1 MKNRVILL
9 SLVTWLCQISVW
21 AQLEVDS
28 LGRTIIHKELKLS
41 GEEGS
46 LRQSLFGK
54 EGDVYWCSGNSGLKL
69 DSVGK
74 FFLEAAV
81 AGSSIFNTEV
91 DYGFD
96 PPYESIYPQHYDA
109 ALTVRSGGSRSIHSI
124 YTGAEGGT
132 HEGIRSDVYK
142 NTDRPFAAYVMTT
155 TPDSYRTS
163 MQVFSVDGN
172 GLVYGLSGFTQA
184 SDGRLKQDV
193 KEIASGMDRIS
204 ALRGVSF
211 RYKPGVEQPVSAVSN
226 ENGHDGYAS
235 ADVKRQ
241 IEEENTRERIGFIA
255 QEVESVVPEVVR
267 TLPDGTKTVMYT
279 DLIPLLVEGMKEMQA
294 TIERQEERIAELE
307 ESLSGDNGDNVP
319 EKVVPKNARDSEDS
333 EIESSTGEA
342 AIYQNVPNPFSQTTE
357 IIYRLST
364 NARSAS
370 ICICDLTGKQL
381 KSYTL
386 QPDMPT
392 GKIVIPASDLTAGM
406 YLYALVIDGTLVD
419 SKRMIVE

>member
-1 MKNRVILL
+1 MT
-9 SLVTWLCQISVW
+9 SL
-21 AQLEVDS
+21 
-28 LGRTIIHKELKLS
+28 
-41 GEEGS
+41 
-46 LRQSLFGK
+46 
-54 EGDVYWCSGNSGLKL
+54 
-69 DSVGK
+69 GK
-74 FFLEAAV
+74 FFLEAAES
-81 AGSSIFNTEV
+81 GSNIFNTEV

-142 NTDRPFAAYVMTT
+142 NADRPFAAYVVAT

-193 KEIASGMDRIS
+193 KEIVSGMDRIS

-211 RYKPGVEQPVSAVSN
+211 RYKPGEEQPVSAVAN
-226 ENGHDGYAS
+226 ENSHAGYAS
-235 ADVKRQ
+235 SDIKRQ
-241 IEEENTRERIGFIA
+241 IEAENARERIGFIA
-255 QEVESVVPEVVR
+255 QEVEIVVPEVVR

-307 ESLSGDNGDNVP
+307 ESLSGDNVP

>member
-28 LGRTIIHKELKLS
+28 LGRTIIHKELKLA

-54 EGDVYWCSGNSGLKL
+54 EGDFYWSDGFGGLKMTSL
-69 DSVGK
+69 GK
-74 FFLEAAV
+74 FFLEAAE

-96 PPYESIYPQHYDA
+96 PPYESIYSQYYHA

-124 YTGAEGGT
+124 YTGEKGGT
-132 HEGIRSDVYK
+132 HEGIRSDVYE
-142 NTDRPFAAYVMTT
+142 NADRPFAAYIRTI
-155 TPDSYRTS
+155 TPTSEITS
-163 MQVFSVDGN
+163 MRVFSVDGN

-211 RYKPGVEQPVSAVSN
+211 RYKAGGKQPVSAVAN
-226 ENGHDGYAS
+226 ENGHDGYAL

-319 EKVVPKNARDSEDS
+319 EKVMPKNARDSEDS

-370 ICICDLTGKQL
+370 ICICDLTGKLL

>member
-1 MKNRVILL
+1 M
-9 SLVTWLCQISVW
+9 
-21 AQLEVDS
+21 
-28 LGRTIIHKELKLS
+28 
-41 GEEGS
+41 
-46 LRQSLFGK
+46 LF
-54 EGDVYWCSGNSGLKL
+54 
-69 DSVGK
+69 
-74 FFLEAAV
+74 
-81 AGSSIFNTEV
+81 
-91 DYGFD
+91 
-96 PPYESIYPQHYDA
+96 
-109 ALTVRSGGSRSIHSI
+109 RS
-124 YTGAEGGT
+124 
-132 HEGIRSDVYK
+132 
-142 NTDRPFAAYVMTT
+142 
-155 TPDSYRTS
+155 
-163 MQVFSVDGN
+163 
-172 GLVYGLSGFTQA
+172 
-184 SDGRLKQDV
+184 
-193 KEIASGMDRIS
+193 
-204 ALRGVSF
+204 
-211 RYKPGVEQPVSAVSN
+211 
-226 ENGHDGYAS
+226 
-235 ADVKRQ
+235 
-241 IEEENTRERIGFIA
+241 FIA
-255 QEVESVVPEVVR
+255 QEVESVLPEVVR

-307 ESLSGDNGDNVP
+307 ESLSGDNVP

-342 AIYQNVPNPFSQTTE
+342 AIYQNVPNPFFQTTE

>member
-54 EGDVYWCSGNSGLKL
+54 EGDFYWSEGFGGLKMTSL
-69 DSVGK
+69 GK
-74 FFLEAAV
+74 FFLEAAE
-81 AGSSIFNTEV
+81 AGSNIFNTEV

-96 PPYESIYPQHYDA
+96 PPYESIYPQHYHA

-132 HEGIRSDVYK
+132 HEGIRSDVYE
-142 NTDRPFAAYVMTT
+142 NTDRPFAAYVVAT

-193 KEIASGMDRIS
+193 KEIVSGMDRIS

-211 RYKPGVEQPVSAVSN
+211 RYKPGEEQPVSAVAN
-226 ENGHDGYAS
+226 ENGHAGYAS
-235 ADVKRQ
+235 SDIKRQ
-241 IEEENTRERIGFIA
+241 IEAENARERIGFIA

-307 ESLSGDNGDNVP
+307 ESLSGDNVP

>member
-1 MKNRVILL
+1 MR
-9 SLVTWLCQISVW
+9 
-21 AQLEVDS
+21 
-28 LGRTIIHKELKLS
+28 KE
-41 GEEGS
+41 
-46 LRQSLFGK
+46 
-54 EGDVYWCSGNSGLKL
+54 
-69 DSVGK
+69 
-74 FFLEAAV
+74 
-81 AGSSIFNTEV
+81 
-91 DYGFD
+91 
-96 PPYESIYPQHYDA
+96 
-109 ALTVRSGGSRSIHSI
+109 GSRSIPSI
-124 YTGAEGGT
+124 YPGDEGGT
-132 HEGIRSDVYK
+132 HAGIRSDVYE
-142 NTDRPFAAYVMTT
+142 NTDRPFAAYVVAT

-193 KEIASGMDRIS
+193 KEIVSGMDRIS

-211 RYKPGVEQPVSAVSN
+211 RYKPGEEQPVSAVAN
-226 ENGHDGYAS
+226 ENGHAGYAS
-235 ADVKRQ
+235 SDIKRQ
-241 IEEENTRERIGFIA
+241 IEAENARERIGFIA

-307 ESLSGDNGDNVP
+307 ESLSGDNVP

-364 NARSAS
+364 KARTAS
-370 ICICDLTGKQL
+370 ISICDLTDKQL
-381 KSYTL
+381 KYYTL

>member
-1 MKNRVILL
+1 M
-9 SLVTWLCQISVW
+9 TDHSVM
-21 AQLEVDS
+21 AQGGIEKIGLPGS
-28 LGRTIIHKELKLS
+28 FLK
-41 GEEGS
+41 
-46 LRQSLFGK
+46 
-54 EGDVYWCSGNSGLKL
+54 
-69 DSVGK
+69 
-74 FFLEAAV
+74 
-81 AGSSIFNTEV
+81 
-91 DYGFD
+91 
-96 PPYESIYPQHYDA
+96 
-109 ALTVRSGGSRSIHSI
+109 
-124 YTGAEGGT
+124 
-132 HEGIRSDVYK
+132 
-142 NTDRPFAAYVMTT
+142 M
-155 TPDSYRTS
+155 
-163 MQVFSVDGN
+163 
-172 GLVYGLSGFTQA
+172 
-184 SDGRLKQDV
+184 
-193 KEIASGMDRIS
+193 
-204 ALRGVSF
+204 
-211 RYKPGVEQPVSAVSN
+211 
-226 ENGHDGYAS
+226 
-235 ADVKRQ
+235 
-241 IEEENTRERIGFIA
+241 
-255 QEVESVVPEVVR
+255 

-307 ESLSGDNGDNVP
+307 ESLSGDNVP

>member
-28 LGRTIIHKELKLS
+28 LGRTIIHKELKLF

-54 EGDVYWCSGNSGLKL
+54 EGDFYWSDGFGGLKMTSL
-69 DSVGK
+69 GK
-74 FFLEAAV
+74 FFLEAAE
-81 AGSSIFNTEV
+81 AGSNIFNTEV

-142 NTDRPFAAYVMTT
+142 NADRPFAAYIMTT

-211 RYKPGVEQPVSAVSN
+211 RYKPGGERPVSAVAN
-226 ENGHDGYAS
+226 ENGHAGYAS
-235 ADVKRQ
+235 SDIKRQ
-241 IEEENTRERIGFIA
+241 IEAENARERIGFIA

-307 ESLSGDNGDNVP
+307 ESL
-319 EKVVPKNARDSEDS
+319 
-333 EIESSTGEA
+333 
-342 AIYQNVPNPFSQTTE
+342 
-357 IIYRLST
+357 
-364 NARSAS
+364 
-370 ICICDLTGKQL
+370 
-381 KSYTL
+381 
-386 QPDMPT
+386 
-392 GKIVIPASDLTAGM
+392 
-406 YLYALVIDGTLVD
+406 
-419 SKRMIVE
+419 

>member
-54 EGDVYWCSGNSGLKL
+54 EGDFYWSDGFGGLKMTSL
-69 DSVGK
+69 GK
-74 FFLEAAV
+74 FFLEAAES
-81 AGSSIFNTEV
+81 GSNIFNTEV

-96 PPYESIYPQHYDA
+96 PPYESIYPQHYEA

-142 NTDRPFAAYVMTT
+142 NTDRPFAAYVVAT

-193 KEIASGMDRIS
+193 KEIVSGMDRIS

-211 RYKPGVEQPVSAVSN
+211 RYKPGGEQPVSAVAN
-226 ENGHDGYAS
+226 ENGHAGYAS
-235 ADVKRQ
+235 ADIKRQ
-241 IEEENTRERIGFIA
+241 IEAENARERIGFIA

-294 TIERQEERIAELE
+294 TIERQEERIAQHSSPLTVRNGKRLT
-307 ESLSGDNGDNVP
+307 ES
-319 EKVVPKNARDSEDS
+319 K
-333 EIESSTGEA
+333 
-342 AIYQNVPNPFSQTTE
+342 
-357 IIYRLST
+357 
-364 NARSAS
+364 
-370 ICICDLTGKQL
+370 
-381 KSYTL
+381 
-386 QPDMPT
+386 PT
-392 GKIVIPASDLTAGM
+392 GRLRNTSA
-406 YLYALVIDGTLVD
+406 
-419 SKRMIVE
+419 